1 MQCEGIEMNKFYNIS
16 KMCGS
21 ISIILSITGAMIS
34 KASIFYAEAIAILA
48 VLFAAS
54 AIIFYSFGKIR
65 RWHIKKHKKIIKI
78 ARKPDVEIL
87 FIKRIEDV

>member
-1 MQCEGIEMNKFYNIS
+1 MNKFYNIS

-34 KASIFYAEAIAILA
+34 KASIFCAEAIAILA

-54 AIIFYSFGKIR
+54 AIIFYSFEKIR
-65 RWHIKKHKKIIKI
+65 RWYIKKRKKFIKI
-78 ARKPDVEIL
+78 VRKPDVEIL